1 MTGLSHSSA
10 YLIEEKRRQET
21 GDKTAALRAQR
32 LAIEAAEHQADNEKN
47 IEFKMSSR
55 FSELCY
61 ADVCFF
67 AQDAIDAGE
76 TEYSID
82 AIWQDIREK
91 YRRAKRD
98 VPYSTTHD
106 LRSDYARLWRSEH
119 PASARLIKVRARA

>member
-1 MTGLSHSSA
+1 MSLQHSSA
-10 YLIEEKRRQET
+10 YLLEEKRRRET
-21 GDKTAALRAQR
+21 GDKTAALRAER
-32 LAIEAAEHQADNEKN
+32 LAREEAEREADNEKN
-47 IEFKMSSR
+47 VEFKTSSR

-67 AQDAIDAGE
+67 AQEAIDLDE

-82 AIWQDIREK
+82 AIWQDIRKK

-98 VPYSTTHD
+98 VPYSMTHD

-119 PASARLIKVRARA
+119 PASARLIKVRSRT